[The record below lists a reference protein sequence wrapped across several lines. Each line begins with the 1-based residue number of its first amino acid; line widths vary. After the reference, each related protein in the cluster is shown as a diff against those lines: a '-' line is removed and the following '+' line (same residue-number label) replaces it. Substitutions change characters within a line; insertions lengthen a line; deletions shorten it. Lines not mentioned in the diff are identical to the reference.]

1 MNNNNRSK
9 PLRFTKQKRNESI
22 ICMKKT
28 ERQIGIVHLLRILRK
43 MNANEL
49 ASYFEVS
56 ERTIYR
62 DIDALSQLRVPIV
75 AYEGLGVGYVDTL

>member
-1 MNNNNRSK
+1 
-9 PLRFTKQKRNESI
+9 
-22 ICMKKT
+22 MKKT
-28 ERQIGIVHLLRILRK
+28 ERQIGIVHLLRIRRK